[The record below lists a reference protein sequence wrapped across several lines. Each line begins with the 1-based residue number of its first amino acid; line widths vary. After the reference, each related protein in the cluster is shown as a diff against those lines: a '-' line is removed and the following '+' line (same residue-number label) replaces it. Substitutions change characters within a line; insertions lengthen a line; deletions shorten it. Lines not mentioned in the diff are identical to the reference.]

1 MDRLPRWADV
11 VLVPLISLLLAGAI
25 SAIVIWAIG
34 ESPWQALKTMV
45 DGAVG
50 SAYGW
55 GYTLYY
61 ATSFIF
67 TGLAAEHDAILYP
80 SFLAGMTEGRSLPD
94 ALKLMQADGIQ
105 IQNASPAL
113 IDQIRRKTAGI
124 ESAWVEAVKAKGIDG
139 EAVMRDLRAEI
150 KKVQAG
156 N

>member
-1 MDRLPRWADV
+1 MSVSGEAFAR
-11 VLVPLISLLLAGAI
+11 LAGQGWD
-25 SAIVIWAIG
+25 SADA
-34 ESPWQALKTMV
+34 
-45 DGAVG
+45 
-50 SAYGW
+50 W
-55 GYTLYY
+55 GV
-61 ATSFIF
+61 
-67 TGLAAEHDAILYP
+67 E
-80 SFLAGMTEGRSLPD
+80 GMH
-94 ALKLMQADGIQ
+94 ADGIQ